1 MDKKVLLTEPIQPIG
16 IDILKKQVEV
26 VIAPNPEPNTIES
39 MIKDF
44 DGLISRNT
52 YIGKAILSKAKKLKV
67 IASHGVGTDHI
78 DICAATK
85 HGVFVVNTPGAN
97 AQSVAE
103 AVIGLLLSICRKI
116 CEGNNALKINHD
128 FYHRD
133 KCLGTDLYNKTIGI
147 IGMGNI
153 GRKLANICIQGFKM
167 RVLYY
172 DPFVAQE
179 EIKEKNVFKVEEL
192 DNIFIDSDFVSLNC
206 PYTHDLHHM
215 VDKDKLSLM
224 KPTAYL
230 INCARGSLIDQKAL
244 YDALKNH
251 KIAGAALDVYAQEPP
266 DMDNPLF
273 ALDNIV
279 TTPHIAAFSK
289 DSINRMSLISAQDV
303 LHILNGES
311 NKANVVNKNM
321 LNRVDGLYHNNDS
334 QSLKE
339 SKCTATSFM

>member
-1 MDKKVLLTEPIQPIG
+1 MGKKVLLTEPIQPIG

-52 YIGKAILSKAKKLKV
+52 YIGEAILSKAKKLKV

-116 CEGNNALKINHD
+116 CKGNNALKIYHD
-128 FYHRD
+128 FYHRH

-153 GRKLANICIQGFKM
+153 GRKLARICTQGFKM
-167 RVLYY
+167 RVIYY
-172 DPFVAQE
+172 DPFVEQE
-179 EIKEKNVFKVEEL
+179 KIGDENVVKVEKL
-192 DNIFIDSDFVSLNC
+192 DDIFIHSDFVSLNC
-206 PYTHDLHHM
+206 PYTRNLHHM
-215 VDKDKLSLM
+215 VDECKLNLM

-230 INCARGSLIDQKAL
+230 INCARGSLIDEKAL
-244 YDALKNH
+244 YYALKNRR
-251 KIAGAALDVYAQEPP
+251 IAGAALDVYAQEPP

-273 ALDNIV
+273 TLDNIV
-279 TTPHIAAFSK
+279 TTPHIAAFSN
-289 DSINRMSLISAQDV
+289 DSMNRMSLISAQDV
-303 LHILNGES
+303 LYVLNGEFH
-311 NKANVVNKNM
+311 KANIVNKNM
-321 LNRVDGLYHNNDS
+321 LYRVD
-334 QSLKE
+334 
-339 SKCTATSFM
+339 